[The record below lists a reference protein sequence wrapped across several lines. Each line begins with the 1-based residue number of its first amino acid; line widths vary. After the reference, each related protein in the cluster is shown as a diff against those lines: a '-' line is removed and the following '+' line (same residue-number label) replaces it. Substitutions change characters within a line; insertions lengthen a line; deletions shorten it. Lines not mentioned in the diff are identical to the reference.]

1 MVRAMIELR
10 QLNYFVAVAEEL
22 HFARAA
28 ERLHIAQPA
37 LSMQIKALEQQ
48 LDVRLLDRT
57 KRSVALTAAGALF
70 LDEARAT
77 LRQARHAEEVGR
89 QASRAELGRIVI
101 GYSSSAPFSGALSAI
116 LRTFLETHPAVELIL
131 TEMTAPQQNEGLENG
146 AIDFGIFR
154 CGYTS
159 RSPGVTMTPL
169 LRERYDVVMS
179 SGHRLAAFD
188 CIPVTELAEEAFISF
203 GAAGAS
209 AMMSPINDICHR
221 AGFAPRIAQTVTQI
235 TTIVSLAAAGLGVA
249 IVPHSLSQLHITDAV
264 FRPLAVEDISKL
276 VFACRRNEQAPAT
289 LALIQEAKRFA
300 ARMGTQMP
308 QPILGVVRGDE
319 IVRAGD

>member
-1 MVRAMIELR
+1 MIELR

-57 KRSVALTAAGALF
+57 KRSVMLTAAGALF
-70 LDEARAT
+70 LEEARAT

-89 QASRAELGRIVI
+89 QASRAELGRIVL
-101 GYSSSAPFSGALSAI
+101 GYSSSTPFTGALSTI
-116 LRTFLETHPAVELIL
+116 LRSFRETHAGVELIL

-154 CGYTS
+154 CGYS
-159 RSPGVTMTPL
+159 ARAPGVIVTPL

-179 SGHRLAAFD
+179 SGHRLANHD
-188 CIPVTELAEEAFISF
+188 CVPVSELEQEPFIGF
-203 GAAGAS
+203 GAPGS
-209 AMMSPINDICHR
+209 MSLMSPVNDICHR
-221 AGFAPRIAQTVTQI
+221 AGFAPRITQTVSQI

-289 LALIQEAKRFA
+289 LALIQEAKRYA
-300 ARMGTQMP
+300 AKKAACMP
-308 QPILGVVRGDE
+308 PPILGVVRGDE
-319 IVRAGD
+319 IARAGD

>member
-1 MVRAMIELR
+1 MIELR

-57 KRSVALTAAGALF
+57 KRSVTLTAAGALF

-101 GYSSSAPFSGALSAI
+101 GYSSSTPFSGALSAI
-116 LRTFLETHPAVELIL
+116 LRSFHEEHAGVELIL

-146 AIDFGIFR
+146 AIDFGLFR
-154 CGYTS
+154 CGYAV
-159 RSPGVTMTPL
+159 RCPGVAVTPL
-169 LRERYDVVMS
+169 LRERYDVVMA
-179 SGHRLAAFD
+179 SGHRLASRD
-188 CIPVTELAEEAFISF
+188 CIPVMELAEEPFIAF
-203 GAAGAS
+203 GAAGSS
-209 AMMSPINDICHR
+209 AMMSPVNDICHR

-249 IVPHSLSQLHITDAV
+249 IVPHSLSQLHITNAV
-264 FRPLAVEDISKL
+264 FRPLAVEDVSML

-289 LALIQEAKRFA
+289 LALIQEAKRFGA
-300 ARMGTQMP
+300 KMASRVL
-308 QPILGVVRGDE
+308 QPILGVVKGDE

>member
-1 MVRAMIELR
+1 MIELR

-37 LSMQIKALEQQ
+37 LSMQIKALELQ

-57 KRSVALTAAGALF
+57 KRSVMLTAAGALF
-70 LDEARAT
+70 LEEARAT

-89 QASRAELGRIVI
+89 QASRAELGRIVV
-101 GYSSSAPFSGALSAI
+101 GYSSSAPFTGAMSAI
-116 LRTFLETHPAVELIL
+116 LRSFSAAHPGVELVL
-131 TEMTAPQQNEGLENG
+131 NEMSAPQQNEGLEDG

-154 CGYTS
+154 CGYAA
-159 RSPGVTMTPL
+159 RRPGVTITPL

-179 SGHRLAAFD
+179 SCHRLAALD
-188 CIPVTELAEEAFISF
+188 CIPVTELAEEAFIAF
-203 GAAGAS
+203 GASGS
-209 AMMSPINDICHR
+209 MSMMSPVNDICHR
-221 AGFAPRIAQTVTQI
+221 AGFAPRITQTVRQI

-264 FRPLAVEDISKL
+264 FRPLAVEDISML
-276 VFACRRNEQAPAT
+276 VFACRRNERAPAT
-289 LALIQEAKRFA
+289 LALIEEAKLFG
-300 ARMGTQMP
+300 ARKASCIP
-308 QPILGVVRGDE
+308 QPILGVVQSGE
-319 IVRAGD
+319 IARAGD

>member
-1 MVRAMIELR
+1 MIELR

-57 KRSVALTAAGALF
+57 KRSVMLTAAGALF
-70 LDEARAT
+70 LEEARAT

-101 GYSSSAPFSGALSAI
+101 GYSSSAPFTGALSAI
-116 LRTFLETHPAVELIL
+116 LRSFRETHPGVELIL
-131 TEMTAPQQNEGLENG
+131 SEMTAPQQNEGLENG

-154 CGYTS
+154 CGYATRRPS
-159 RSPGVTMTPL
+159 VTVTPL
-169 LRERYDVVMS
+169 LRERYDVVMA
-179 SGHRLAAFD
+179 GCHRLAMRD
-188 CIPVTELAEEAFISF
+188 CIPVTELAEEPFIAF
-203 GAAGAS
+203 GAAGS
-209 AMMSPINDICHR
+209 SSLMSPINDICHR
-221 AGFAPRIAQTVTQI
+221 AGFAPRVTQTVTQI

-249 IVPHSLSQLHITDAV
+249 VVPHSLSQLHITDAV
-264 FRPLAVEDISKL
+264 FRPLAVEDISML

-289 LALIQEAKRFA
+289 LALIQEAKRFG
-300 ARMGTQMP
+300 ARMASQMP
-308 QPILGVVRGDE
+308 LPILGVVRGDE

>member
-1 MVRAMIELR
+1 MIELR

-48 LDVRLLDRT
+48 LAVRLLERS

-70 LDEARAT
+70 LDEARLT

-89 QASRAELGRIVI
+89 QASRAELGRIAV
-101 GYSSSAPFSGALSAI
+101 GYSSSVPFTGALSTI
-116 LRTFLETHPAVELIL
+116 LRGFRAAHPNVELIL
-131 TEMTAPQQNEGLENG
+131 SELTAPQQNEGLENG
-146 AIDFGIFR
+146 ALDFGMFR
-154 CGYTS
+154 CGYS
-159 RSPGVTMTPL
+159 ARRPGVQITPL
-169 LRERYDVVMS
+169 QRERYDVVMS
-179 SGHRLAAFD
+179 NSHPLAAHD
-188 CIPVTELAEEAFISF
+188 CIAVTELAEEPFIAF
-203 GAAGAS
+203 GAAGSS
-209 AMMSPINDICHR
+209 AMTSPINDICHR

-264 FRPLAVEDISKL
+264 FRPLAVEDVSML

-289 LALIQEAKRFA
+289 LALIQEARKYGAKMASR
-300 ARMGTQMP
+300 MP
-308 QPILGVVRGDE
+308 QPILGVIRGGE
-319 IVRAGD
+319 TAQAGE